1 MGQKGTALPG
11 KNCQRSTKEKNVSN
25 NGDEINFFHWIN
37 SSPCLVIIVSNNGDE
52 IKFFHWI
59 NSSPCL
65 VMFFFFL
72 NRYNRKESLHVK
84 RRRGLQKEEEEE
96 LMELRKR

>member
-1 MGQKGTALPG
+1 MLLG
-11 KNCQRSTKEKNVSN
+11 KNCQRSTKEKN
-25 NGDEINFFHWIN
+25 
-37 SSPCLVIIVSNNGDE
+37 VSNNGDE

-72 NRYNRKESLHVK
+72 NRYNHKESLHVK

>member
-11 KNCQRSTKEKNVSN
+11 KTCQRSTKEKNVNN

-59 NSSPCL
+59 NSSLCL
-65 VMFFFFL
+65 VMFFFFKKIDTIIRSHYAL
-72 NRYNRKESLHVK
+72 KEGEACKRK
-84 RRRGLQKEEEEE
+84 RRKN
-96 LMELRKR
+96 